1 MSQVTPDYVMKEFSN
16 LREITKKLTRRVEEL
31 EKQLTELKEAQQ
43 PVQAV
48 STTKVK
54 EKVAA

>member
-1 MSQVTPDYVMKEFSN
+1 MSQVTSDYVMNEFSN

-31 EKQLTELKEAQQ
+31 EKSIAELKAERQ

-48 STTKVK
+48 AKVR
-54 EKVAA
+54 EKAAA

>member
-48 STTKVK
+48 AKIK